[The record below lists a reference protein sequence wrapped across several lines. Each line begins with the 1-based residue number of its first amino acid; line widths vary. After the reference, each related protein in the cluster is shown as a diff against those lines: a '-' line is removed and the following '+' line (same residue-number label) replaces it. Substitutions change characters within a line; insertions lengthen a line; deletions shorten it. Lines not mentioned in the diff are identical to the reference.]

1 MPQSTHFFRRLLE
14 GALQFM
20 SLLGVSYACAA
31 ELPEKSIAGT
41 YEILICEGSCASAG
55 DKEVLVKGRL
65 VLFATS
71 LQQQELTQLQLRG
84 RFRNGE
90 MPNGCFALE
99 RLSGR
104 DYRGYAG
111 IDKAGLTAWS
121 IEDDRLRFSL
131 HRSPDAGYKV
141 TAKLV
146 ATGFAGAGRS
156 WGAGAAE
163 PEEPTLDH
171 VVLRRTGVAKL
182 SQCPRG
188 AD

>member
-1 MPQSTHFFRRLLE
+1 
-14 GALQFM
+14 M

-41 YEILICEGSCASAG
+41 YEILVCHGSCASAD

-65 VLFATS
+65 VLFATN
-71 LQQQELTQLQLRG
+71 LQQQELTRLQLRG
-84 RFRNGE
+84 RYMNGE

-121 IEDDRLRFSL
+121 IEDARLRFSL
-131 HRSPDAGYKV
+131 YRSPDAGYKV
-141 TAKLV
+141 TAKL
-146 ATGFAGAGRS
+146 ATTGFAGMGRS
-156 WGAGAAE
+156 WGAGVAAPKE
-163 PEEPTLDH
+163 STLDH
-171 VVLRRTGVAKL
+171 VVLRRTGAAKL
-182 SQCPRG
+182 SQCPHG
-188 AD
+188 VD